1 MSVTRIPIVTT
12 DKSAL
17 TCFSLRCAGAIS
29 QYDLLSNATVEPVV
43 LKPPCF
49 TNLRCLLYS
58 SAASSASP
66 SVAPVGIDHIC
77 IPEVVGS
84 PIVFSLAVYGEG
96 TAKRISTSTT
106 SKLVTFEE
114 LILPIIFTSPPIF
127 TSPVT
132 ITFEENVVIFENAI
146 SVPVKADTESTL
158 KLEVARFPE
167 PTSTIKPFGLFV
179 SFVVNT

>member
-1 MSVTRIPIVTT
+1 
-12 DKSAL
+12 
-17 TCFSLRCAGAIS
+17 
-29 QYDLLSNATVEPVV
+29 
-43 LKPPCF
+43 LKPPYF
-49 TNLRCLLYS
+49 TNLRCLLYRL
-58 SAASSASP
+58 AASSESP
-66 SVAPVGIDHIC
+66 SVAPVGIDHMC

-96 TAKRISTSTT
+96 TTKRISTSTT

-132 ITFEENVVIFENAI
+132 ITFEENVVVFENAI